1 MEFLNSN
8 DNDDYIY
15 DMFDTFKRRLIS
27 SDDNDDDNGDS
38 NSRDESKIGD
48 GSDSGDV
55 QLMLVDALRRN
66 NKDDSN
72 NYKLPKSV
80 FSNGNNKI
88 GEVEFNQLSG
98 IPPQYKSILVCPKD
112 LILLT
117 NCHINDRYNYPPS
130 FIDFGND
137 EFFNYTLPI
146 TWIPLIPNR
155 YLSHLEKHYNL
166 VIQDDQGFSN
176 IKMSIDTSPNSAS
189 SSGAKMV
196 MVPICINM
204 MKAMTTLL
212 LILMMKF
219 RGNND
224 NPDIII

>member
-1 MEFLNSN
+1 MGFGDNPMEFLNSN

-98 IPPQYKSILVCPKD
+98 IPPQYKSILVCP
-112 LILLT
+112 
-117 NCHINDRYNYPPS
+117 
-130 FIDFGND
+130 
-137 EFFNYTLPI
+137 
-146 TWIPLIPNR
+146 
-155 YLSHLEKHYNL
+155 
-166 VIQDDQGFSN
+166 
-176 IKMSIDTSPNSAS
+176 
-189 SSGAKMV
+189 
-196 MVPICINM
+196 
-204 MKAMTTLL
+204 
-212 LILMMKF
+212 
-219 RGNND
+219 
-224 NPDIII
+224 

>member
-1 MEFLNSN
+1 MMSF
-8 DNDDYIY
+8 
-15 DMFDTFKRRLIS
+15 
-27 SDDNDDDNGDS
+27 
-38 NSRDESKIGD
+38 
-48 GSDSGDV
+48 
-55 QLMLVDALRRN
+55 QLYLA
-66 NKDDSN
+66 
-72 NYKLPKSV
+72 NYLDP
-80 FSNGNNKI
+80 
-88 GEVEFNQLSG
+88 
-98 IPPQYKSILVCPKD
+98 
-112 LILLT
+112 
-117 NCHINDRYNYPPS
+117 IN
-130 FIDFGND
+130 
-137 EFFNYTLPI
+137 T
-146 TWIPLIPNR
+146 NR

-224 NPDIII
+224 NQIL